1 MTNFET
7 EIERNGFI
15 VYTNKGDSM
24 MPLLRQ
30 DRDLMVIRKITEPL
44 KRNDAVLFKRPN
56 GAYVMHRIIR
66 VYSDGTYR
74 IGGDNRWFSEIVPGE
89 WILGILTE
97 IIRDGKHISV
107 TEDKDYLQ
115 YLKKLPYRR
124 TMMKIRRYGSL
135 IKQKIKRIIG
145 GKKP

>member
-7 EIERNGFI
+7 EIEKDGFI

-66 VYSDGTYR
+66 VYPNGNYR
-74 IGGDNRWFSEIVPGE
+74 IGGDNRWFSEIVPRE
-89 WILGILTE
+89 WIFGILTE
-97 IIRDGKHISV
+97 IIRDGRHISV
-107 TEDKDYLQ
+107 TEDKEYLQ

-124 TMMKIRRYGSL
+124 TVMKIRRYGSR
-135 IKQKIKRIIG
+135 IKQKI
-145 GKKP
+145 GKILRGL

>member
-7 EIERNGFI
+7 EIEKSGFI

-30 DRDLMVIRKITEPL
+30 DRDLMVICRITAPL

-66 VYSDGTYR
+66 VYPDGTYR
-74 IGGDNRWFSEIVPGE
+74 IGGDNRWYSEIVPGE
-89 WILGILTE
+89 WIFGILTE
-97 IIRDGKHISV
+97 IIRDGRHISV
-107 TEDKDYLQ
+107 AEDPEYRK
-115 YLKKLPYRR
+115 YLKRLPFRR

-135 IKQKIKRIIG
+135 IRQKIKSIFRG
-145 GKKP
+145 PE

>member
-1 MTNFET
+1 MTNFKT
-7 EIERNGFI
+7 EIEKNGFI

-89 WILGILTE
+89 WIFGILTE

-135 IKQKIKRIIG
+135 IKQKLKRIFG
-145 GKKP
+145 DP

>member
-7 EIERNGFI
+7 EIEKNGFI

-44 KRNDAVLFKRPN
+44 KRNDAVLFRRPN

-66 VYSDGTYR
+66 VYSNGTYR
-74 IGGDNRWFSEIVPGE
+74 IGGDNRWYSEIVPGE

-97 IIRDGKHISV
+97 IIRDGRHISV
-107 TEDKDYLQ
+107 TEDKEYLQ

-124 TMMKIRRYGSL
+124 TYRKLRRYGSL
-135 IKQKIKRIIG
+135 AKQKIKRIIG
-145 GKKP
+145 GKRS